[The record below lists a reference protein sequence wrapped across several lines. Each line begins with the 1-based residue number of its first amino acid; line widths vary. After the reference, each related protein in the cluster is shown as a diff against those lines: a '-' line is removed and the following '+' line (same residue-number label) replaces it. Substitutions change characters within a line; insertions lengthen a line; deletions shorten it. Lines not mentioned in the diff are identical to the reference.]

1 MDLCFAMLAGL
12 LITYAGGA
20 PWLGFFARAGADYTP
35 FGLEAALVA
44 GVYLFI
50 VANLLKL
57 LAGAG
62 ILPELW
68 HLLGRTDTR

>member
-1 MDLCFAMLAGL
+1 MLAGL
-12 LITYAGGA
+12 LTIYAGDA
-20 PWLGFFARAGADYTP
+20 PWLGFFARAGADNATI
-35 FGLEAALVA
+35 GLEAALVA

-68 HLLGRTDTR
+68 RVLGYTDTR